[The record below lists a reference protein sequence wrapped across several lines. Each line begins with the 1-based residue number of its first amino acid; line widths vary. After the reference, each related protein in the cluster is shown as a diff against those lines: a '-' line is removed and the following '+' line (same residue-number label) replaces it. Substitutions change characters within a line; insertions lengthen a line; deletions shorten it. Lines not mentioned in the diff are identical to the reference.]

1 MIKGIRHIIF
11 DLGGVLLNIDPD
23 LTLQALENLGIPD
36 FKETYQKLQEQSVF
50 DDLETGHLSTDN
62 FLKAIKMAAPGVSLQ
77 DEAIITAWNVLLLDF
92 PLRRLQILQQLQ
104 LYYDLV
110 LLSNTNEIHEAAF
123 NKILH
128 QSHGIPNIGVFFDK
142 VYYSHKLGMRK
153 PNLSIFERVL
163 NDCNF
168 TPQHTLFI
176 DDNAANI
183 AAADALGIQT
193 IWLQPGMS
201 IEQDVFLSLD
211 GRV

>member
-1 MIKGIRHIIF
+1 MLKGIKHIIF
-11 DLGGVLLNIDPD
+11 DLGGVLLNINPD

-50 DDLETGHLSTDN
+50 DDLETGHLTTPD
-62 FLKAIKMAAPGVSLQ
+62 FLEAVKTTAAVSLR
-77 DEAIITAWNVLLLDF
+77 DEDIIAAWNILLLDF

-153 PNLSIFERVL
+153 PNPSIFERVL
-163 NDCNF
+163 NDCGF

-176 DDNAANI
+176 DDSAANI

-193 IWLQPGMS
+193 IWLKEGMS
-201 IEQDVFLSLD
+201 IEKDVFLSLD
-211 GRV
+211 GRI